1 MLTRGGG
8 LGKRKG
14 TMQSTGV
21 EGGIPAQRGL
31 PPGFI
36 VEKQEE
42 SPHVNCMLWALVRQQ
57 AVWKQAKDAGDM
69 LCVAGAFHPCWA

>member
-8 LGKRKG
+8 LGKRKA

-42 SPHVNCMLWALVRQQ
+42 SPHV
-57 AVWKQAKDAGDM
+57 KG
-69 LCVAGAFHPCWA
+69 